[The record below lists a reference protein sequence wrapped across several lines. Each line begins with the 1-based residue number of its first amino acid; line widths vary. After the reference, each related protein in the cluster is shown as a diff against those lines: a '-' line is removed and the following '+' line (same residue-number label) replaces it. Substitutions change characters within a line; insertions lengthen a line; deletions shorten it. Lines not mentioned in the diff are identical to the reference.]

1 MSYKIAFK
9 KSVARDLKRIDKDQA
24 DKILKKIEE
33 ELPEKAEKFPK
44 LTGKF
49 SGLRKFRVGDY
60 RVVFS
65 IIGDTALILRIS
77 HRREVYR
84 KLGDIP

>member
-1 MSYKIAFK
+1 LSYKIAFK
-9 KSVARDLKRIDKDQA
+9 KSVARDLKRIDRDQA
-24 DKILKKIEE
+24 ERILRKIEQ
-33 ELPEKAEKFPK
+33 ELPEKAETFPA

-65 IIGDTALILRIS
+65 ILGDTALILRIS
-77 HRREVYR
+77 HRREAYR
-84 KLGDIP
+84 

>member
-1 MSYKIAFK
+1 MSFKIAFK
-9 KSVARDLKRIDKDQA
+9 KSVARDLKRIDKDQSA
-24 DKILKKIEE
+24 RILSKIDA
-33 ELPEKAEKFPK
+33 ELPEKAESFPV
-44 LTGKF
+44 LSGKF

-60 RVVFS
+60 RVIYS

-84 KLGDIP
+84 K